1 METERIGRG
10 VSVHRAWQAVLVS
23 DFRADQVLSARGL
36 WLLLPMSPS
45 LCEDRLCSNCSV
57 FSLLP
62 FLSHAASLA
71 PKGSRAGR
79 APREAGRVTPH
90 PLCGRCEAPGA
101 PPAAARCPLAAAP
114 RSRSAELARAVP
126 DPPRL
131 RLIFSSL
138 HPQCSLNGSFICL
151 ATFHVQT

>member
-10 VSVHRAWQAVLVS
+10 VSVHRAWQAVLIS

-79 APREAGRVTPH
+79 APHQGKPSGQSTKGSRAGRAEH
-90 PLCGRCEAPGA
+90 QGRPGEWL
-101 PPAAARCPLAAAP
+101 PIPVRPVRGPGSAARRRQVSSGSRALAPL
-114 RSRSAELARAVP
+114 R
-126 DPPRL
+126 
-131 RLIFSSL
+131 
-138 HPQCSLNGSFICL
+138 
-151 ATFHVQT
+151 